1 MKSVIPLGTRVAEI
15 TDEIADDNIM
25 LLDVVNMYLDA
36 EDDEEVNDE

>member
-1 MKSVIPLGTRVAEI
+1 MPIQCWLKIKIA
-15 TDEIADDNIM
+15 DEIADDNIM